1 MKIALNVGCTQLS
14 AIVQSLVANSM
25 NNSPIQ
31 ATLSCLYGSDTL
43 FPIETQPLY
52 FPVLEHRQ
60 ALARC

>member
-1 MKIALNVGCTQLS
+1 
-14 AIVQSLVANSM
+14 M

-60 ALARC
+60 ALAGC